1 MVTSNM
7 TDSAVSGSP
16 LEAAAG
22 TASPHAVEAFKL
34 LGDETRLAILLALW
48 EAYDP
53 HAKDNSVSFSTLY
66 DRVSMRDSGTFT
78 YHLDKLVGH
87 FVEETDDGYRLR
99 NSGLTIVRAIIAGTG
114 LEDSRLAPTEIPR
127 SCTTVALPW
136 NLATKTSDSIR
147 SAPSARQTL
156 VLVPVNVAPTGTL
169 MVYDNFNPAGLTRRT
184 PEDAFVASTIEYHS
198 AVTLLIRG
206 VCPECSGPVE
216 ESLHICDSHESPPGE
231 VCSTCGTWNGVRVR
245 YVCSV
250 CKYSGTYPAWMAVF
264 DHLAIVAFYYEH
276 GLDMTFGLNG
286 PKDCARAWD
295 RLTREQTLL
304 SEGPIRI
311 RVTVPC
317 DGKGTLSDPRW
328 KSGRNGNHGDKRL
341 RLMFVTHKSDR

>member
-1 MVTSNM
+1 MVTLNM
-7 TDSAVSGSP
+7 TDSTVSGSP

-66 DRVSMRDSGTFT
+66 DRVSIRDSGTFT

-156 VLVPVNVAPTGTL
+156 VLVPVNVPPREHSWCTTISIL
-169 MVYDNFNPAGLTRRT
+169 PA
-184 PEDAFVASTIEYHS
+184 
-198 AVTLLIRG
+198 
-206 VCPECSGPVE
+206 
-216 ESLHICDSHESPPGE
+216 
-231 VCSTCGTWNGVRVR
+231 
-245 YVCSV
+245 
-250 CKYSGTYPAWMAVF
+250 
-264 DHLAIVAFYYEH
+264 
-276 GLDMTFGLNG
+276 
-286 PKDCARAWD
+286 
-295 RLTREQTLL
+295 
-304 SEGPIRI
+304 
-311 RVTVPC
+311 
-317 DGKGTLSDPRW
+317 
-328 KSGRNGNHGDKRL
+328 
-341 RLMFVTHKSDR
+341 